1 MTLCEYELQRLAN
14 IASNQAVLSSLGLGG
29 DNSLKKPKAPVVRKP
44 KSDSD
49 DDDDNQSLPTR
60 RSTRNVG
67 TPTDY
72 VELSDEF
79 MCMEERGLLKRAKR
93 DSKQAAPRFDELQAA
108 EAAEREEKRAQKAAQ
123 QAQVVREKMERE
135 RSERAERAR
144 IAAQQ
149 RIANAQANAH
159 ATSLMP
165 LTAFLPRSGG
175 VPPYPTKGKVE
186 ICPLCNGPFVRR
198 KNGAIRKHDCVD
210 QAPWV
215 PTFV

>member
-49 DDDDNQSLPTR
+49 DDDDNQPLPTR

-79 MCMEERGLLKRAKR
+79 MCKEERGLLKRAKR

-159 ATSLMP
+159 ATSPMP

-198 KNGAIRKHDCVD
+198 KNGAIRKRLGIHGTL
-210 QAPWV
+210 APSD
-215 PTFV
+215 